1 MSSPKEAQQAAEL
14 TYTISE
20 LAAEF
25 GITARAIRFY
35 EDQDLLQPE
44 RDGIKRV
51 YLRRDRGRLKLILRG
66 KRVGFSLSD
75 IGEMLALYDPNNE
88 SREQLKLTL
97 GKSRDRLAILRRQ
110 RQDIDEVIAEL
121 EDGCRQISDLM
132 ETQTETS

>member
-1 MSSPKEAQQAAEL
+1 MSGPKEAQQAAEL

-88 SREQLKLTL
+88 SREQLELTL

>member
-1 MSSPKEAQQAAEL
+1 MSGPKEAQQAAEL